1 MSYSTHNKRPAVNY
15 SMLKK
20 NSTIKKRVASI
31 CEGEPAIAAAYVFG
45 SYAKGKEK
53 ASSDLDV
60 ALLLNETQTD
70 DFSMLDFVTALEKQL
85 ECKADVVILNR
96 AGEVLKFEVRR
107 QGILIFERSGK
118 YRKHFEIKGR
128 KTYED
133 FLYLHKKYVKTVL
146 YGGTNGRPDPS

>member
-1 MSYSTHNKRPAVNY
+1 
-15 SMLKK
+15 MLKK

-53 ASSDLDV
+53 ESSDLDV
-60 ALLLNETQTD
+60 ALLLNEAQTD
-70 DFSMLDFVTALEKQL
+70 YFSMLDFITALEKQL

-107 QGILIFERSGK
+107 QGLLVFDRSEK

-146 YGGTNGRPDPS
+146 YGGTNGEPDPS